1 VVSILK
7 RIFPHHLIPAALILA
22 FISSLVV
29 IAAYF
34 IALRVAGERAAL
46 IAAFLLAV
54 APAPGV
60 FIFLSFDA
68 VYATLLA
75 GSAAL
80 ILWGLSKNGRPLVAF
95 LGGLALGLSSIMT
108 YAVLFVGAF
117 ALIYAFF
124 ARPWKEA
131 IRALAYFALGGIVA
145 LLVLRLAFGYD
156 FIASYR
162 ASLFVVPHTKRSF
175 LYWIFGNPAAWL
187 TFAGL
192 PIAAFALKELFFER
206 PAWLLCFLAPLL
218 VADLTKIFPGETE
231 RIGQFATPF
240 IAAAAAAALVRWETA
255 SGRKRP
261 WLIALLVVFTASQA
275 IVLQAFFN
283 TIW

>member
-1 VVSILK
+1 V
-7 RIFPHHLIPAALILA
+7 
-22 FISSLVV
+22 
-29 IAAYF
+29 
-34 IALRVAGERAAL
+34 
-46 IAAFLLAV
+46 
-54 APAPGV
+54 
-60 FIFLSFDA
+60 
-68 VYATLLA
+68 
-75 GSAAL
+75 
-80 ILWGLSKNGRPLVAF
+80 
-95 LGGLALGLSSIMT
+95 LGLSSIMT

-131 IRALAYFALGGIVA
+131 IRSLAYVAIGGILALFVLRVA
-145 LLVLRLAFGYD
+145 LGYD

-162 ASLFVVPHTKRSF
+162 ASLAVIPHPKRSY
-175 LYWIFGNPAAWL
+175 LYWIFGNPAVWL

-192 PIAAFALKELFFER
+192 PIAAFALRELFFKR
-206 PAWLLCFLAPLL
+206 PVWLLSFLSPLL

-240 IAAAAAAALVRWETA
+240 IAAAAGAALVRWEIA

-261 WLIALLVVFTASQA
+261 VLIALLVVITATHA
-275 IVLQAFFN
+275 IVLQALLN